1 LATGGLSGVA
11 DVGVWPT
18 QKKSKTPP
26 NAGFCFF
33 AFYYLNDLTAVTFP
47 VMMHAHVVAFAM
59 MMVIVLIG
67 ECGNGGAH
75 CQGGDGDGAK
85 ELFHAFF

>member
-1 LATGGLSGVA
+1 
-11 DVGVWPT
+11 
-18 QKKSKTPP
+18 
-26 NAGFCFF
+26 
-33 AFYYLNDLTAVTFP
+33 

-75 CQGGDGDGAK
+75 CQGGNGDGAK